1 MSGRGPSFEWYDAWI
16 LCALL
21 IGVHYENPV
30 SLALLIGVADGVN
43 KAMVT
48 RSELEVA
55 FGRLVPAGYVRVVG
69 GMFEL
74 TPKAMAFSSLT
85 VGRCTDNIRE
95 AIGAGDWAPGL
106 KMPSTETEVYVTREA
121 YRRAEKEYRRRD
133 FWERH
138 KKKSD
143 PTG

>member
-1 MSGRGPSFEWYDAWI
+1 
-16 LCALL
+16 
-21 IGVHYENPV
+21 
-30 SLALLIGVADGVN
+30 
-43 KAMVT
+43 
-48 RSELEVA
+48 
-55 FGRLVPAGYVRVVG
+55 
-69 GMFEL
+69 
-74 TPKAMAFSSLT
+74 
-85 VGRCTDNIRE
+85 
-95 AIGAGDWAPGL
+95 L